1 MCLIAF
7 SYKNHPVYD
16 LIFAANRDEFY
27 ERPTRPA
34 RFWEEKPDLLA
45 GKDLKEGGTWLG
57 ITRSGDFAALT
68 NFRDPS
74 ITRNNTTS
82 RGHIVLEYLENNQA
96 VNNFLQKL
104 DREAER
110 FNGFNLLAGTMDRLM
125 YYSNQER
132 EIKQVGPGIYGLSN
146 HLLDTPWPKVKRAK
160 SEMESIIQEE
170 TINEEDLFRL
180 LENDNRAPDHE
191 LPETGIPKEWE
202 QAVSSIFIKT
212 DTYGTRCST
221 VLLVDKSKKA
231 TFIERRFK
239 PGTTEEVETNRFEF
253 SIEK

>member
-7 SYKNHPVYD
+7 SYKNHPVYN
-16 LIFAANRDEFY
+16 LVFAANRDEFY

-74 ITRNNTTS
+74 MNRNNTTS
-82 RGHIVLEYLENNQA
+82 RGHIVLEFLENNQHIH
-96 VNNFLQKL
+96 NFLQHL
-104 DREAER
+104 DRKADR

-170 TINEEDLFRL
+170 TINEEDLFKL
-180 LENDNRAPDHE
+180 LENDTRAPDHE

-202 QAVSSIFIKT
+202 QAVSPIFIKT

-221 VLLVDKSKKA
+221 VLLVDKNMHA

-239 PGTTEEVETNRFEF
+239 PGTTEELETHRFEF
-253 SIEK
+253 RIEK